1 MMMNNIKIEN
11 AQPQQAPDIASLIM
25 LAMNHACCQ
34 YFAGPH
40 HTLSDFHQLMTR
52 LVERHDS
59 QYSYLHTIV
68 ALDGKDVIGCC
79 VSYEGGRLHALRRA
93 FIDEVLASFGIDYS
107 DMEDETQAGE
117 LYIDSLA
124 VDAHYQGKGIATA
137 LLKAT
142 CEKAFALRLPV
153 GLLVDKGNPAAER
166 LYTRLGFRYVNDASW
181 GSHPMK
187 HLQKSF

>member
-1 MMMNNIKIEN
+1 MNDIRIEK
-11 AQPQQAPDIASLIM
+11 AQLLQASAIASLIM

-40 HTLSDFHQLMTR
+40 HTLSDFHQLMIR
-52 LVERHDS
+52 LVERRDS
-59 QYSYLHTIV
+59 QYSYLHTLV
-68 ALDGKDVIGCC
+68 ALNGNEVIGCC
-79 VSYEGGRLHALRRA
+79 VSYEGEKLHTLRRA
-93 FIDEVLASFGIDYS
+93 FIDEALASFGIDYS
-107 DMEDETQAGE
+107 AMEDETQAGE

-124 VDAHYQGKGIATA
+124 VDARYQGRGIATA

-142 CEKAFALRLPV
+142 CEKALALHLPA

-166 LYTRLGFRYVNDASW
+166 LYTRLGFCYVNDATW

-187 HLQKSF
+187 HLQKSFL

>member
-1 MMMNNIKIEN
+1 MMMNNIKIEK
-11 AQPQQAPDIASLIM
+11 AQPQQASDIASLIM

-79 VSYEGGRLHALRRA
+79 VSYEGEGCIHCAVHSLMRLWQAL
-93 FIDEVLASFGIDYS
+93 
-107 DMEDETQAGE
+107 
-117 LYIDSLA
+117 
-124 VDAHYQGKGIATA
+124 A
-137 LLKAT
+137 LIIPTWKMRLK
-142 CEKAFALRLPV
+142 
-153 GLLVDKGNPAAER
+153 PA
-166 LYTRLGFRYVNDASW
+166 NSI
-181 GSHPMK
+181 
-187 HLQKSF
+187 

>member
-1 MMMNNIKIEN
+1 MNDIRIEK
-11 AQPQQAPDIASLIM
+11 AQPLQASAIASLIM

-40 HTLSDFHQLMTR
+40 HTLSDFQQLMSR
-52 LVERHDS
+52 LVERRDS
-59 QYSYLHTIV
+59 QYSYLHTLV
-68 ALDGKDVIGCC
+68 ALNGNEVIGCC
-79 VSYEGGRLHALRRA
+79 VSYEGEKLHALRRA
-93 FIDEVLASFGIDYS
+93 FIDEALASFGIDYS
-107 DMEDETQAGE
+107 AMEDETQAGE

-124 VDAHYQGKGIATA
+124 VDARYQGRGIATA

-142 CEKAFALRLPV
+142 CEKALALHLPV

-166 LYTRLGFRYVNDASW
+166 LYTRLGFRYVNDATW

-187 HLQKSF
+187 HLQKSFL

>member
-1 MMMNNIKIEN
+1 MNDIRIEK
-11 AQPQQAPDIASLIM
+11 AQPLQASAIASLIM

-40 HTLSDFHQLMTR
+40 HTLSDFHQLMIR
-52 LVERHDS
+52 LVERRDS
-59 QYSYLHTIV
+59 QYSYLHTLV
-68 ALDGKDVIGCC
+68 ALNGNEVIGCC
-79 VSYEGGRLHALRRA
+79 VSYEGEKLHALRRA
-93 FIDEVLASFGIDYS
+93 FIDEALASFGIDYS
-107 DMEDETQAGE
+107 AMEDETQAGE

-124 VDAHYQGKGIATA
+124 VDARYQGRGIATA

-142 CEKAFALRLPV
+142 CEKALALHLPA

-166 LYTRLGFRYVNDASW
+166 LYTRLGFRYVNDATW

-187 HLQKSF
+187 HLQKSFL